1 MLIPYD
7 TLHSLAEQTLTR
19 SRSKLR
25 NNLRTI
31 NQMKLRRLPRTLLKP
46 KANTMIKL
54 FLKMRSSR
62 MRLSRATR
70 TRRQARI
77 RRISETI

>member
-7 TLHSLAEQTLTR
+7 TLHSLVEQTLTR

-31 NQMKLRRLPRTLLKP
+31 NQMKLRRLPRTLLKL